1 MATDVILPALGM
13 SQETGKIVQWLKAE
27 GEQVAK
33 GEPLAEIETDK
44 ATVEIEAPASGV
56 LARVTAQ
63 PGDEVPVG
71 QPVAI
76 ILATGEEPPAR
87 QGAGATVAATTA
99 AATAGSFEAVGEEP
113 PAEHTAAAAGSFE
126 ARMAP
131 ASPLA
136 RRLAQERGV
145 DVASVVGTGPGG
157 AVKAG
162 NLPGEDTQ
170 RVRAASGIWATMAR
184 RTTESWTTVP
194 HFYLEREVDASRL
207 QSWRLHAKRANPAV
221 TVTDLLV
228 RLAAACL
235 RHHPLLNGRWDGEQ
249 PVAALEVGIGIAV
262 AVDDG
267 LVVPVI
273 KEADRLSLAEITA
286 GRADLAERA
295 RAGRLRP
302 DELRGAT
309 FTISNLGMYAV
320 DTFHAIVDSPQAA
333 ILAVGRIADRAVAT
347 GGLAQVR
354 PSLRLSLSCDH
365 RAVDGA
371 RAARF
376 LTDLG
381 DLVEEP
387 AALL

>member
-1 MATDVILPALGM
+1 MPALGPN
-13 SQETGKIVQWLKAE
+13 QDTGRLVEWFKRE
-27 GEQVAK
+27 GDAVTQ
-33 GEPLAEIETDK
+33 GEPLMEIETDK
-44 ATVEIEAPASGV
+44 ATVEIEAPATGV

-71 QPVAI
+71 QPIAI
-76 ILATGEEPPAR
+76 ILATGEEPPAE
-87 QGAGATVAATTA
+87 QSTATTP
-99 AATAGSFEAVGEEP
+99 AATARSIEAVGEEP
-113 PAEHTAAAAGSFE
+113 PAEHTAAAAGAFE
-126 ARMAP
+126 ARVAP

-136 RRLAQERGV
+136 RRLAQERGI

-162 NLPGEDTQ
+162 NLPRKDTQ
-170 RVRAASGIWATMAR
+170 QVRAASGIWATMAR
-184 RTTESWTTVP
+184 RTAESWTTVP

-228 RLAAACL
+228 RLAAFCL
-235 RHHPLLNGRWDGEQ
+235 RHHPLINGRWDGEQ

-333 ILAVGRIADRAVAT
+333 ILAVGRIADRVVAT
-347 GGLAQVR
+347 GGVAQVR

-371 RAARF
+371 RAAGF